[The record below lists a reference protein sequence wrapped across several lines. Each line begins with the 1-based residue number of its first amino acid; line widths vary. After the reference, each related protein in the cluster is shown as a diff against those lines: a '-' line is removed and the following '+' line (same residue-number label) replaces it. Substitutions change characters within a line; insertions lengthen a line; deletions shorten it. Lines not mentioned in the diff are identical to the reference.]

1 MIKFCGQQFKGQK
14 MITDIHIMNF
24 KSIAAAT
31 FQLGQFNCLVGMNGA
46 GKSTVLQVFDFL
58 SHLMRGD
65 VEAWLQDRSWSAS
78 DLNNKLRKESNISLV
93 VTYQIEEGHRL
104 IWRGDFNRTMLRCTK
119 EWVDEVWRDGRSDL
133 RHKLFRAEGS
143 SYTFEGDPSRDVAFT
158 YQGSLFS
165 VLKDSEFPEPLLAFR
180 DAMRQIRSLELLAPQ
195 LLRKRARSTDLDIGI
210 GGEKLSAF
218 LGRIKGQDKS
228 SLLTLLKQ
236 FYPSVVDFKVTSMVS
251 GWKKLSVTEQ
261 FGSQTLETE
270 ATHLNDGL
278 LRVLAVLAQS
288 SSHRSLILLD
298 EIENGINQ
306 ELVETLV
313 DTLVASNQQL
323 VVTTHSPLILNYLE
337 DDVARRAVQ
346 LVYKS
351 SDGGTRLRR
360 LFDIPRISAKLD
372 AMGPGDAFVD
382 TDLRLLAQECLALD
396 QEEAQG
402 TLAQFWTE
410 ATTQKV
416 TKA

>member
-1 MIKFCGQQFKGQK
+1 MIKS
-14 MITDIHIMNF
+14 IHIVNF

-31 FQLGQFNCLVGMNGA
+31 LQLGQFNCLVGLNGA

-65 VEAWLQDRSWSAS
+65 VEAWLQERNWQAS

-104 IWRGDFNRTMLRCTK
+104 IWRGDFNRSMLRCTK
-119 EWVDEVWRDGRSDL
+119 EWVDEVWSGDAGNL

-143 SYTFEGDPSRDVAFT
+143 SYLFDGEPRCEVAFT
-158 YQGSLFS
+158 YQGSLLS
-165 VLKDSEFPEPLLAFR
+165 VLKDSELPAPLLAFR
-180 DAMRQIRSLELLAPQ
+180 DAMRRIRSLALLAPQ
-195 LLRKRARSTDLDIGI
+195 LLRKRARSTDLDIGM

-218 LGRIKGQDKS
+218 LGNIKGQNKAN
-228 SLLTLLKQ
+228 LLTLLQ
-236 FYPSVVDFKVTSMVS
+236 RFYPSVVDFKVTSMVS

-261 FGSQTLETE
+261 FGGQTLETE

-306 ELVETLV
+306 ELVEALV
-313 DTLVASNQQL
+313 DTLVASEQQL

-337 DDVARRAVQ
+337 DDVARQAVQ

-351 SDGGTRLRR
+351 ADGETRLRR
-360 LFDIPRISAKLD
+360 FFDIPRISAKLN

-382 TDLRLLAQECLALD
+382 TDLWLLVQECLALD

-402 TLAQFWTE
+402 TLSQFWTE
-410 ATTQKV
+410 ATAQKV

>member
-1 MIKFCGQQFKGQK
+1 MIQL
-14 MITDIHIMNF
+14 IHIVNF

-31 FQLGQFNCLVGMNGA
+31 LELGSFNCLVGLNGA

-58 SHLMRGD
+58 SHLMLGD
-65 VEAWLQDRSWSAS
+65 IEAWLQERNWQAS

-93 VTYQIEEGHRL
+93 VTYQVEEGHRL
-104 IWRGDFNRTMLRCTK
+104 IWRGDFNRTLLRCTK
-119 EWVDEVWRDGRSDL
+119 EWVDEVWSGDAGNL

-143 SYTFEGDPSRDVAFT
+143 GYSFEGEPRCDVAFT
-158 YQGSLFS
+158 YQGSLLS
-165 VLKDSEFPEPLLAFR
+165 VLKDSELPVPLLAFR
-180 DAMRQIRSLELLAPQ
+180 EAMRHIRSLELLAPQ
-195 LLRKRARSTDLDIGI
+195 LLRKRARSTDVDMGM
-210 GGEKLSAF
+210 GGERLSAY
-218 LGRIKGQDKS
+218 LGSIKGQDKS
-228 SLLTLLKQ
+228 TLLALLKQ

-261 FGSQTLETE
+261 FGSHTLETE

-278 LRVLAVLAQS
+278 LRILAVLAQARS
-288 SSHRSLILLD
+288 DRSLILLD

-313 DTLVASNQQL
+313 DTLVASKQQL
-323 VVTTHSPLILNYLE
+323 LVTTHSPLVLNYLE
-337 DDVARRAVQ
+337 DDVARQAVQ

-351 SDGGTRLRR
+351 VDGGTRLRR

-372 AMGPGDAFVD
+372 AMGPGDALVD
-382 TDLRLLAQECLALD
+382 TDLRLLVQECLALD

-402 TLAQFWTE
+402 TIAQFWTE
-410 ATTQKV
+410 ASTQRV
-416 TKA
+416 AKA